1 MMLKVLCPG
10 IALLGQGQRAN
21 ALASQR
27 EERIANGGQHGRQ
40 SRFAQSRWGIIGLE
54 EMNLD
59 FRWSLRQAHWR
70 ILVEV
75 ALYGAAALDGDL
87 VAHQVTQPLDDTAL
101 DFIEGAAG
109 IDDLAAYVAGHPNF
123 VDANLVAWREMN
135 FGDFREMSAMA
146 EMEGHAHGRIFRQF
160 ARTPA
165 GSVGDELQHST
176 HALGVEQRRRRSAG
190 RSAFRRGKC
199 TRGVAEHG

>member
-1 MMLKVLCPG
+1 MLKVLGPG

-21 ALASQR
+21 AFAGQC
-27 EERIANGGQHGRQ
+27 EESIANGGQYGRQ

-59 FRWSLRQAHWR
+59 FRRSLRQSHWR
-70 ILVEV
+70 ILMEI
-75 ALYGAAALDGDL
+75 ALYRAAALDGDL
-87 VAHQVTQPLDDTAL
+87 VTHQVTQPLDDAAL
-101 DFIEGAAG
+101 DFVESAAG
-109 IDDLAAYVAGHPNF
+109 VDDLAAYVAGHQNF
-123 VDANLVAWREMN
+123 VDANLVAWRQMD

-146 EMEGHAHGRIFRQF
+146 EMEGHAHGSIFRQL

-165 GSVGDELQHST
+165 GFLGDEFQHST
-176 HALGVEQRRRRSAG
+176 HTLGVEQGRRWSAG

-199 TRGVAEHG
+199 ARGVAKHG